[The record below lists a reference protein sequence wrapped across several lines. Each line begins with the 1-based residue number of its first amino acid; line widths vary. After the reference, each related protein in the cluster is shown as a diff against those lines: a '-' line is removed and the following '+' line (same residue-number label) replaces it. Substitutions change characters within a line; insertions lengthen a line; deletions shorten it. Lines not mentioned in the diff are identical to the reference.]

1 MKISKTF
8 KFDMAHMLEG
18 HDGKCSNL
26 HGHSY
31 ELTIF
36 LEGELV
42 ETGPKSGMVMDY
54 GDLKDIVY
62 NTVLKNLDHSFIYN
76 RNNVLESKIA
86 VLLMD
91 SERKIYPIL
100 GSTTAENI
108 SKEIFKLL
116 NVKLKKLNCVVLKE
130 TGSSSVEYYGE

>member
-8 KFDMAHMLEG
+8 KFDMAHMLEE
-18 HDGKCSNL
+18 HDGKCRNL

-36 LEGELV
+36 LEGDLV

-54 GDLKDIVY
+54 GDVKDIVY

-91 SERKIYPIL
+91 SERKVYPIL

-108 SKEIFKLL
+108 TKEIFKLL
-116 NVKLKKLNCVVLKE
+116 NVKLKKLSCVVLKE
-130 TGSSSVEYYGE
+130 TDSSSVEYYGE